1 MDNRYCIILAGGSG
15 SRLWPVSKV
24 NLPKQFLEVADTGK
38 TFIQHTF
45 ERFCSFIDPGHIFV
59 VTLPRY
65 KNLVREQVPDIPEE
79 NILLEPYSRNTAPC
93 IAFSAIKIYKKNPDA
108 VIAVTP
114 SDHIIQDV
122 AAFRANLVSAIDFAA
137 HQDALVT
144 LGVSPTRPDPN
155 YGYIQAAGGRDALK
169 KGEPLKVKTFTEKP
183 NVEIARVF
191 IGSGEFVWNSGI
203 FVWKAK
209 TILDEMAK
217 HLPMLFGW
225 FDGWEEAVDT
235 PAEQDWLRRAYGGC
249 ERASIDFGIMEKT
262 DKAWVYPADFD
273 WADVGAWES
282 MYNYASKGLDDQGNV
297 VLSHH
302 KIVEDSKNL
311 MAVCTDKEKLVIIKG
326 LDNYLVVDT
335 DDVLMICPRSDKDI
349 HRLVSDVAMPEYEKF
364 R

>member
-1 MDNRYCIILAGGSG
+1 MAGGSG
-15 SRLWPVSKV
+15 SRLWPVSKLS
-24 NLPKQFLEVADTGK
+24 LPKQFLQVGDTGK

-45 ERFCSFIDPGHIFV
+45 ERFCSFIAPENILV

-65 KNLVREQVPDIPEE
+65 KSMVMEQLPDLPEG

-93 IAFSAIKIYKKNPDA
+93 IAYSAIKVYKRNPNA

-114 SDHIIQDV
+114 SDHVIQNT
-122 AAFRANLVSAIDFAA
+122 AAFRANLVSALEFAI

-144 LGVSPTRPDPN
+144 LGITPTRPDPN

-183 NVEIARVF
+183 NEDIARVF

-203 FVWKAK
+203 FVWKAS
-209 TILDEMAK
+209 TVIDELSK

-225 FDGWEEAVDT
+225 FDGWKETVGTEA
-235 PAEQDWLRRAYGGC
+235 ENEWLRRAYGGC
-249 ERASIDFGIMEKT
+249 ERTSIDFGIMEKT

-273 WADVGAWES
+273 WADIGAWES
-282 MYNYASKGLDDQGNV
+282 MYNFVQDKDVDGNAV
-297 VLSHH
+297 VVHH
-302 KIVEDSKNL
+302 KIVKESKDL
-311 MAVCTDKEKLVIIKG
+311 MALCTDREKLVIIKG
-326 LDNYLVVDT
+326 LENYLVVDT

-349 HRLVSDVAMPEYEKF
+349 HRLISDVAMPEFEKF